1 MDILR
6 RNFLSWIG
14 ALALSP
20 SMSWASQLSHKYII
34 LVELKGANDGINTLV
49 PFELDEYAKMRPN
62 LHLKEADVIPI
73 GESATV
79 GPVGL
84 NPSLSPLDAS
94 IGNDLAIVQGLGYP
108 NQNRSHF
115 KSIAIWETGGDGN
128 DSRTTGW
135 LTDSLEHLFS
145 VDDVVAHGASLE
157 GLLGLFARGQGIYVS
172 MARINQLSGIIRR
185 KGGVSKNRLMQKIIK
200 KKEHL
205 LHASSLIE
213 EKLSRF
219 PASMLP
225 YRMPHGEFA
234 SQLTETLR
242 IIGSETPLPV
252 MHVQLGSFDTHE
264 GQRWRHPRL
273 LKELGEGLSAL
284 RKNLIGL
291 GRWDNVLVMTYSE
304 FGRRVAENGAEG
316 TDHGTA
322 STHFLLSGK
331 VRPGLYGSYPS
342 LSKLKDG
349 DLIHTMDYRALYE
362 RVCTSWLGH
371 QSNKWLLFTD
381 KTLKPLLS

>member
-20 SMSWASQLSHKYII
+20 SMSWASQFSHKYII

-49 PFELDEYAKMRPN
+49 PFELDEYAKLRPN

-84 NPSLSPLDAS
+84 NASLSPFDAS

-213 EKLSRF
+213 KKLSRF

-234 SQLTETLR
+234 SQLTEALR

-273 LKELGEGLSAL
+273 LKELGAGLSAL

-291 GRWDNVLVMTYSE
+291 GRWDDVLVMTYSE

-371 QSNKWLLFTD
+371 QTNKWLPFTD
-381 KTLKPLLS
+381 KALKPLLS